1 MTTSVPMQTIGERKR
16 MPVNENA
23 EYVLVQLLE
32 AEKANTCGQESRQN
46 YVDMH
51 KVRFAD
57 ILRLCRSYV
66 PDPSARVLNI
76 GRSELT
82 AYLLNFYQNIHT
94 LGLDTSIDD
103 GGHREVSKMDTVPH
117 ITFDLLNSHTVSS
130 WPDCGRFDLIVF
142 SEVVEHLWVA
152 PEFVFA
158 ALHSFLADSGILICT
173 TPNAADIAKR
183 LRLAFGRNPYE
194 RLRLYSINPG
204 HVREYTRQELC
215 EIADSVGLSCTS
227 HSYFSWIQNKGG
239 NRIKAII
246 MKLLRMYPPFRSF
259 QVCVL
264 ERKRAV
270 MAGL

>member
-1 MTTSVPMQTIGERKR
+1 

-23 EYVLVQLLE
+23 EYMLVQLLE
-32 AEKANTCGQESRQN
+32 AERANTCGEESRQN
-46 YVDMH
+46 YVDLR

-66 PDPSARVLNI
+66 PDPSARVLDI

-103 GGHREVSKMDTVPH
+103 GGHREVSKMDTLPH
-117 ITFDLLNSHTVSS
+117 ITFDLLSSHTVSN

-142 SEVVEHLWVA
+142 SEVIEHLWVA

-183 LRLAFGRNPYE
+183 LRL
-194 RLRLYSINPG
+194 YSINPG

-215 EIADSVGLSCTS
+215 EIAHSVGLKLQKS
-227 HSYFSWIQNKGG
+227 FLLWIQNRGG

-264 ERKRAV
+264 ERKTAV